1 MPSCS
6 SAASFSFSSTSM
18 PSASS
23 LAALRPLDGAG
34 SAEDPA
40 SEPASD
46 PSEVASEARSAREGA
61 ACPSEASCRGALG
74 GRGLWAA
81 AAARSRFAYSIC
93 DTLLLRCSCSSTC
106 ARCAGSMGKH
116 GRSPCYPMLAQLGP
130 QHLSTTK
137 QARPPAPPY
146 TCMCNA

>member
-6 SAASFSFSSTSM
+6 SAASLSFSSTSM

-46 PSEVASEARSAREGA
+46 PSEVAASEVRSAREGA

-81 AAARSRFAYSIC
+81 AAARS
-93 DTLLLRCSCSSTC
+93 
-106 ARCAGSMGKH
+106 
-116 GRSPCYPMLAQLGP
+116 
-130 QHLSTTK
+130 
-137 QARPPAPPY
+137 
-146 TCMCNA
+146 